1 MKYQKPSY
9 FRDPIWGSWV
19 SLWWDMSPYRHEIIG
34 SKIVCRPTIL
44 EDLKYSG
51 YCGDCL
57 WSDGLCPRHSRKRL
71 TNFAVATFLI
81 FSILLGIFT
90 VLSCCEVIWVT
101 FSDFYKTFA
110 GRSEIIHRLI
120 GTTALD
126 ESRWVI
132 YESIII
138 IIFFFFFFFFCHVLS
153 SLSLEDVGSCK

>member
-1 MKYQKPSY
+1 M
-9 FRDPIWGSWV
+9 G
-19 SLWWDMSPYRHEIIG
+19 PYRHEFIG

-71 TNFAVATFLI
+71 VNFAVATFLI

-101 FSDFYKTFA
+101 L
-110 GRSEIIHRLI
+110 SEFTRLSPVFRKSSI
-120 GTTALD
+120 DWLAQTALD
-126 ESRWVI
+126 GGRWVI
-132 YESIII
+132 YELIII
-138 IIFFFFFFFFCHVLS
+138 IIFFVL
-153 SLSLEDVGSCK
+153 LSFLSRVIISFLQRMRVVVNRIKTK